1 MNDKEIMESILLMD
15 RKVIVS
21 YITQKTLR
29 FYEADS
35 KDLEGVVN
43 QMLYTKGVDVAIF
56 MYETTTGEIKVS
68 LRSNEHVNVAEIAAK
83 LGGGGHDRAA
93 GLTLSGSFYDVV
105 NNITAE
111 IEAQYRATE
120 EEDTSSKE

>member
-1 MNDKEIMESILLMD
+1 MESILLMD

-120 EEDTSSKE
+120 EEDTSSKK